1 MNIDFD
7 FRKARKELH
16 LTLKQ
21 AAALTGVPATTI
33 WNIEHATHDT
43 GGRRLAALQAAYEEI
58 LEEHRNNG

>member
-7 FRKARKELH
+7 FKRARKELK
-16 LTLKQ
+16 LTLNQ
-21 AAALTGVPATTI
+21 ASKVTGVPATTI

-58 LEEHRNNG
+58 LREKQP

>member
-7 FRKARKELH
+7 FKRARKELK

-21 AAALTGVPATTI
+21 AAKVTGVPATTI

-43 GGRRLAALQAAYEEI
+43 GAKRIAALQAAYTE
-58 LEEHRNNG
+58 LLKGQKNG

>member
-1 MNIDFD
+1 MNIDYD
-7 FRKARKELH
+7 FRKARKELK

-21 AAALTGVPATTI
+21 AAAITGVPATTI

-58 LEEHRNNG
+58 LREKQNG

>member
-7 FRKARKELH
+7 FKKARKELH

-21 AAALTGVPATTI
+21 AAKVTGVPATTI

-43 GGRRLAALQAAYEEI
+43 GAKRIAALQKTYTEL
-58 LEEHRNNG
+58 LEAKQNG

>member
-7 FRKARKELH
+7 FKQVRKQLK

-21 AAALTGVPATTI
+21 AAALTGVPATTL

-58 LEEHRNNG
+58 LREKQNG

>member
-7 FRKARKELH
+7 FKKARKQLK

-21 AAALTGVPATTI
+21 AAALTGVPATTL
-33 WNIEHATHDT
+33 WNIEHATLDT

-58 LEEHRNNG
+58 LREKQNG

>member
-7 FRKARKELH
+7 FKKVRKQLK

-21 AAALTGVPATTI
+21 AAALTGVPATTL

-58 LEEHRNNG
+58 LREKQNG

>member
-7 FRKARKELH
+7 FKKARKELK

-21 AAALTGVPATTI
+21 AAALTGVPATTL

-43 GGRRLAALQAAYEEI
+43 GGRRLAALQAAYADLLKEKQP
-58 LEEHRNNG
+58 

>member
-7 FRKARKELH
+7 FKKARQTLK

-21 AAALTGVPATTI
+21 AAALTGVPATTL

>member
-7 FRKARKELH
+7 FKRARKELK

-21 AAALTGVPATTI
+21 AAKVTGVPATTL

-43 GGRRLAALQAAYEEI
+43 GAKRIAALQAAYTE
-58 LEEHRNNG
+58 LLKGQQNG

>member
-7 FRKARKELH
+7 FKKARKQLH

-21 AAALTGVPATTI
+21 AANVTGVPATTL

-43 GGRRLAALQAAYEEI
+43 GAKRIAALQKTYTEL
-58 LEEHRNNG
+58 LEAKQNG

>member
-7 FRKARKELH
+7 FKKARKQLH

-21 AAALTGVPATTI
+21 AAKVTGVPATTL

-43 GGRRLAALQAAYEEI
+43 GAKRIAALQKTYTEL
-58 LEEHRNNG
+58 LEAKQNG